1 MMFMER
7 TPGSHQ
13 LFVRVLLIMSVVG
26 LSESR
31 SLFVRVVPIAIAS
44 MEGAQKDALFLL
56 RF

>member
-7 TPGSHQ
+7 IPGSHQ

-56 RF
+56 GF